1 MSPVAHL
8 RIEDA
13 DRWIRGVQR
22 FFFHFW
28 CEDQGYP
35 DDIGREVRS
44 LKAAHRHALKLI
56 DGVLSFRGLAEE
68 EPRWV
73 VKIADA
79 QGRIVLTVLFPQR
92 QSARHPSAPAV
103 GGTRYRAPPIDPASG
118 RITP

>member
-8 RIEDA
+8 RMEDA

-28 CEDQGYP
+28 SDDQGYP
-35 DDIGREVRS
+35 DDVGREMGS

-56 DGVLSFRGLAEE
+56 DGVLSFRGMAEE
-68 EPRWV
+68 GHRWV
-73 VKIADA
+73 VKIADG

-92 QSARHPSAPAV
+92 QSAQNPSAPAV
-103 GGTRYRAPPIDPASG
+103 GRARYRAPPTDPASG

>member
-1 MSPVAHL
+1 
-8 RIEDA
+8 
-13 DRWIRGVQR
+13 VQR

-28 CEDQGYP
+28 SKSQGYP
-35 DDIGREVRS
+35 DDIGREVHS

-56 DGVLSFRGLAEE
+56 DGVLSFRGMADE

-79 QGRIVLTVLFPQR
+79 QGRIVLAILFPQR
-92 QSARHPSAPAV
+92 QSTRSTPHPV
-103 GGTRYRAPPIDPASG
+103 GDSRDLVRRLDLASG

>member
-1 MSPVAHL
+1 
-8 RIEDA
+8 
-13 DRWIRGVQR
+13 VQR
-22 FFFHFW
+22 FYFHFW
-28 CEDQGYP
+28 CEAQGYP
-35 DDIGREVRS
+35 DEIGREVRS

-56 DGVLSFRGLAEE
+56 DAVVSVRGMADV

-92 QSARHPSAPAV
+92 RSAPNPSWPAV
-103 GGTRYRAPPIDPASG
+103 GGSCPLAPPTDPTSG

>member
-1 MSPVAHL
+1 MPTV
-8 RIEDA
+8 ET
-13 DRWIRGVQR
+13 GVQR

-44 LKAAHRHALKLI
+44 LQAAHRHALKLI
-56 DGVLSFRGLAEE
+56 DGVLSFRGMADA

-73 VKIADA
+73 VKIADG

-92 QSARHPSAPAV
+92 QSAQNPSWPTV
-103 GGTRYRAPPIDPASG
+103 EGSRPRAPPTDPASG
-118 RITP
+118 R

>member
-8 RIEDA
+8 RREDA
-13 DRWIRGVQR
+13 DRWIRRVQR

-28 CEDQGYP
+28 SKSQGYP
-35 DDIGREVRS
+35 DDIGREVHS

-56 DGVLSFRGLAEE
+56 DGVLSFRGMADE

-79 QGRIVLTVLFPQR
+79 QGRIVLAILFPQR
-92 QSARHPSAPAV
+92 QSARKTPHPV
-103 GGTRYRAPPIDPASG
+103 GDSRHLAKLLDPPSG